1 MREELQKLAEEAREK
16 IAGASSTAE
25 INQVRI
31 DLFGKKGIIT
41 QLSRNLKEISP
52 EERPLFGKL
61 VNDLRQ
67 ELTAVLEEREA
78 AIARR
83 EKEARLQEERIDV
96 ELPGRKP
103 RRGGL
108 IPC

>member
-41 QLSRNLKEISP
+41 QLSRNLKEIS
-52 EERPLFGKL
+52 R
-61 VNDLRQ
+61 
-67 ELTAVLEEREA
+67 
-78 AIARR
+78 
-83 EKEARLQEERIDV
+83 
-96 ELPGRKP
+96 
-103 RRGGL
+103 
-108 IPC
+108 